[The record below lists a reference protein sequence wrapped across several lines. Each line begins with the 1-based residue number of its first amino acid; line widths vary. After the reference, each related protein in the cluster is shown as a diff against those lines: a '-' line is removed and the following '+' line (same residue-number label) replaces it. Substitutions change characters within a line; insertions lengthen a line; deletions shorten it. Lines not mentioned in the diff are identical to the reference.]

1 MRSGLLGRLGE
12 DVAMETEQ
20 PVGDSNLQEFMQPS
34 SSTLNSQPANAL
46 GKVLTDKLQCNV
58 SFFALLLQW
67 TQPYTGFSIRFFKV
81 GGKCFGEG
89 VEGKIL
95 WQRCNLRV
103 PKAQVWKNFE
113 IWAS

>member
-20 PVGDSNLQEFMQPS
+20 PMGDSSLQEFMQPS
-34 SSTLNSQPANAL
+34 SSTSNSQPANAL
-46 GKVLTDKLQCNV
+46 GKIYTDKLQCNV

-67 TQPYTGFSIRFFKV
+67 TQPYTGFSIRFSV

-89 VEGKIL
+89 GGGKNL

-103 PKAQVWKNFE
+103 PKAQVWKSFE

>member
-20 PVGDSNLQEFMQPS
+20 PMGDSNLQEFMQPS
-34 SSTLNSQPANAL
+34 SSTSNSQPANAL
-46 GKVLTDKLQCNV
+46 GKILTDQLRCNV
-58 SFFALLLQW
+58 PFFALLLQW
-67 TQPYTGFSIRFFKV
+67 TQPYTGFSIRFSV
-81 GGKCFGEG
+81 GGKSFGEG
-89 VEGKIL
+89 GEGKNL

-103 PKAQVWKNFE
+103 LKVQVWKNFE

>member
-58 SFFALLLQW
+58 SFLPFYYSGPSLIQ
-67 TQPYTGFSIRFFKV
+67 GF
-81 GGKCFGEG
+81 
-89 VEGKIL
+89 
-95 WQRCNLRV
+95 Q
-103 PKAQVWKNFE
+103 
-113 IWAS
+113 

>member
-34 SSTLNSQPANAL
+34 SSTSNSQPANAL

-67 TQPYTGFSIRFFKV
+67 TQPYTGFSIRFLKV